1 MEATWVFSITSHGK
15 LMKKKNK
22 NYEIKL
28 AKFMST

>member
-15 LMKKKNK
+15 LMKKNK